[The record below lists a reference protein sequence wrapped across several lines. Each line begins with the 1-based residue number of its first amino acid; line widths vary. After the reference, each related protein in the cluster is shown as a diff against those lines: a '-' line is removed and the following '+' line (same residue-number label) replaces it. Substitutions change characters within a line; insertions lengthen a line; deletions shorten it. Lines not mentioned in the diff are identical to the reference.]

1 MFSTKMN
8 SKLKH
13 ICPLTLIWFAFA
25 GALSNNKKQVS
36 LVIKWNFNPKVD
48 RGKKLF
54 SYSGSLM

>member
-1 MFSTKMN
+1 MN

-25 GALSNNKKQVS
+25 GAVSNNKKQVS
-36 LVIKWNFNPKVD
+36 LVIKWNFNPKVY
-48 RGKKLF
+48 RGKKLL